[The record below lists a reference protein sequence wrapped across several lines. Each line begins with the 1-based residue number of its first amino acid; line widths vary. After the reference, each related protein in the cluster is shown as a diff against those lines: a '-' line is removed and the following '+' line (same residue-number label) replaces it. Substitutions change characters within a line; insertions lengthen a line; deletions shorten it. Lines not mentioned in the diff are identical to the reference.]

1 MKLMISLT
9 TEQVQRSLRILGQ
22 APYVEIADVI
32 DAIKAQANEQLNSRS
47 ENQEH
52 QGDSN
57 DLGHEDLVE

>member
-57 DLGHEDLVE
+57 KKF